1 MVAPYSGAMFA
12 MDDVPDE
19 PEEPIDDQPEELIAE
34 DAPAPVVDGALE
46 EATTSSRPSPSRREE
61 ELEDDAMLGRSV
73 PIDIPMMRKQLV
85 QPPPT
90 AEKPDETEGDFQPP
104 HSLVNG
110 DEFSAREPI
119 VGRIKSDGTWTGE
132 KGYTAADGT

>member
-1 MVAPYSGAMFA
+1 MFA

-73 PIDIPMMRKQLV
+73 PIDIPMMRR
-85 QPPPT
+85 PGYWSI
-90 AEKPDETEGDFQPP
+90 GD
-104 HSLVNG
+104 
-110 DEFSAREPI
+110 
-119 VGRIKSDGTWTGE
+119 T
-132 KGYTAADGT
+132 